1 MIILGDKLVPYE
13 DFCFINHINDIVNT
27 KPNSTLLFKYDEEL
41 LKYCYDN
48 SLNYAVIVDSIKNA
62 IYSNSLGSK
71 YIISLKELSKQ
82 IQIIA
87 DTYMFDSKN
96 IAIID
101 SNDEFESIAKAEID
115 GVIYTSFLN

>member
-115 GVIYTSFLN
+115 GVIYTSLLN

>member
-62 IYSNSLGSK
+62 IYSNSLVSK

-96 IAIID
+96 IAIIR

-115 GVIYTSFLN
+115 GVIYTSLLN